1 MAHYMLKFLNLI
13 TSQTSTLFYF
23 ILESIVQSLVLCVDG
38 YSSVLDLSVYYPKE
52 DLMCFEVSL
61 DVSVSYVP
69 AISCRLWTETHNV
82 QGTFGFEKVE
92 IVTWRERHCS
102 TQARTLI
109 KEMKNNGNVDFY
121 IYPLNF
127 CAAWFLTFR
136 RFSVMRG
143 FSHR

>member
-1 MAHYMLKFLNLI
+1 MAHYMLKFLHLI
-13 TSQTSTLFYF
+13 NSQTSTLFYF
-23 ILESIVQSLVLCVDG
+23 ILESIVQSLSRVLMG
-38 YSSVLDLSVYYPKE
+38 IVLFLTCLSIILKR
-52 DLMCFEVSL
+52 
-61 DVSVSYVP
+61 
-69 AISCRLWTETHNV
+69 ISCASKFLSMFRWTETRNV
-82 QGTFGFEKVE
+82 QGTSGFEKVE
-92 IVTWRERHCS
+92 TVTWRERHCS